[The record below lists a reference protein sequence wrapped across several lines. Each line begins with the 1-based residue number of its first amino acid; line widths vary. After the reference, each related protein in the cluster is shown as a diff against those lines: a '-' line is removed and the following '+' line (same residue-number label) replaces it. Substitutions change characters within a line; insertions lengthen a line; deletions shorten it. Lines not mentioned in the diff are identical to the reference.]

1 MAGGRSRNRKKT
13 LARQNSADIW
23 IYGHHAVLAAINNPN
38 RETRR
43 ILQATNSQFDGT
55 LYNSITNVEIEVVSS
70 NQLESIL
77 PSGAVHQGI
86 AALVTEL
93 PSVTLDEIC
102 TQAQTKRRG
111 VVIIL
116 DQVTDPRNLGSIIRS
131 AAVFGVLAV
140 IVQDRNSPKI
150 SGVIAKVASGGAEN
164 VSVVRVTNITRA
176 IDKLKLSG
184 FWCVGLESQGA
195 NELDSFVPQN
205 LTAIAL
211 GGEGAGL
218 RRLVKENCDEL
229 IKIKGNGPISSLNVS
244 NAAAVAL
251 FALTKK
257 ITK

>member
-13 LARQNSADIW
+13 LSRQKSADIW

-38 RETRR
+38 RETKRV
-43 ILQATNSQFDGT
+43 LQATSSQFDGT
-55 LYNSITNVEIEVVSS
+55 LYNSIANVKIEVVSS

-86 AALVTEL
+86 ATLVKEL

-102 TQAQTKRRG
+102 TQARTKRRG
-111 VVIIL
+111 VVVIL

-131 AAVFGVLAV
+131 AAVFGALAV
-140 IVQDRNSPKI
+140 IVQERNSPKI
-150 SGVIAKVASGGAEN
+150 NGVIAKAASGGVEK

-176 IDKLKLSG
+176 IEKLKLNG

-195 NELDSFVPQN
+195 NEIDYFMPQN